1 LLSENNWEEKPSCLG
16 LNKQDGIMETQRC
29 YIGHLFMAIMIAV
42 TLVVTS
48 CAHPHP
54 ADISRR
60 LEAPLSATYEVAF
73 SPSRQ
78 SEDAILR
85 FIGEAKKS
93 VHVAA
98 YSFTSKG
105 IAQALLDAKARG
117 LDVRVVVDKSQA
129 TGKYSAATFLAHHA
143 VSVRVDGE
151 YQLQHQKIMVVDGVS
166 VETGSYNFTA
176 SARDRNSENVII
188 IRNAPELAARYEGNW
203 AKMWRES
210 VVLRKR
216 Y

>member
-1 LLSENNWEEKPSCLG
+1 
-16 LNKQDGIMETQRC
+16 MESQHC
-29 YIGHLFMAIMIAV
+29 DIGHLFMAVMIAV

-48 CAHPHP
+48 CDHPYP
-54 ADISRR
+54 ADTGIK
-60 LEAPLSATYEVAF
+60 LGAPASATYEVAF
-73 SPSRQ
+73 SPSRK

-85 FIGEAKKS
+85 FIMEAKKY

-98 YSFTSKG
+98 YSFTSKE

-117 LDVRVVVDKSQA
+117 VDVRVVVDRSQES
-129 TGKYSAATFLAHHA
+129 GKYSAATFLANHA

-151 YQLQHQKIMVVDGVS
+151 YQLQHQKIMVVDSAS

-188 IRNAPELAARYEGNW
+188 IRNAPELAGLYEANW
-203 AKMWRES
+203 EKMWKES
-210 VVLRKR
+210 VVIEKR

>member
-1 LLSENNWEEKPSCLG
+1 
-16 LNKQDGIMETQRC
+16 MELQRC
-29 YIGHLFMAIMIAV
+29 DIGNLFMAVMIAV

-48 CAHPHP
+48 CTHPYSVN
-54 ADISRR
+54 ICGR
-60 LEAPLSATYEVAF
+60 LNAPVSATYEVAF
-73 SPSRQ
+73 SPSKQ
-78 SEDAILR
+78 SEDVILR
-85 FIGEAKKS
+85 FITEAKRS

-98 YSFTSKG
+98 YSFTSKE

-117 LDVRVVVDKSQA
+117 VDVRVVVDRSQE
-129 TGKYSAATFLAHHA
+129 TGKYSAATFLANHA

-151 YQLQHQKIMVVDGVS
+151 YQLQHQKIMVVDSAS

-188 IRNAPELAARYEGNW
+188 IRNAPELAGLYEVNW
-203 AKMWRES
+203 EKMWKES
-210 VVLRKR
+210 VVIEKR